1 MCYHFDDLIKL
12 ENFDID
18 NIFIDEKSHEN
29 ILIYDVL
36 YKTLIGAKSLRIRID
51 KIDGFI
57 RTFDRIW
64 YLVLFE
70 SEKYDAINNWIRYLE
85 V

>member
-36 YKTLIGAKSLRIRID
+36 YKTLIGAKSLPIRID

-57 RTFDRIW
+57 RTFDRI
-64 YLVLFE
+64 
-70 SEKYDAINNWIRYLE
+70 
-85 V
+85 